1 MKKNVPLISTLRK
14 PLNSLLLLI
23 LLGLIS
29 FGFITKAIGFIL
41 VQRETGVLGS
51 YYRSIGVLENTKDPQ
66 SGDVSDGIDLIKT
79 SPYYAY
85 GDQRE
90 IVSGVMSGI
99 YNTNVLDFNSTL
111 LMEATPKENWPNV
124 HTSDIWFSGELN
136 KLEEVKPG
144 ESPSQNLKTIGYY
157 LGFDID
163 SLLAGYPE
171 EAQQGQSVGLLFLFD
186 GNEAATP
193 IIQAM
198 EIGQRYFVHGWLDPA
213 VLGPE
218 LYYYGTFLQI
228 VPLDD
233 GQNWYIPLAKD
244 ASVDFNT
251 PPMAAIKNRIDVEN
265 ENLHTLSIIATAD
278 MSAIPEMQETSRL
291 FFLSTGRWLNHQDD
305 QTKAKVIVVPEDYV
319 SKRGLKLGDEIP
331 LTFRPLTDTYFGL
344 IRDGV
349 DSVSWRS
356 YPTYGDSF
364 KIVRI
369 YKETQCCY
377 PFAYIPTASLRTGFA
392 STTQNQFKS
401 IIPFIVG
408 YSFVLDSSNHETQF
422 IQEYKAPLQSLGIN
436 LTFLEN
442 NGPAYWAAVVLP

>member
-144 ESPSQNLKTIGYY
+144 ESPSQNL
-157 LGFDID
+157 
-163 SLLAGYPE
+163 
-171 EAQQGQSVGLLFLFD
+171 
-186 GNEAATP
+186 
-193 IIQAM
+193 
-198 EIGQRYFVHGWLDPA
+198 
-213 VLGPE
+213 
-218 LYYYGTFLQI
+218 
-228 VPLDD
+228 
-233 GQNWYIPLAKD
+233 
-244 ASVDFNT
+244 
-251 PPMAAIKNRIDVEN
+251 
-265 ENLHTLSIIATAD
+265 
-278 MSAIPEMQETSRL
+278 
-291 FFLSTGRWLNHQDD
+291 
-305 QTKAKVIVVPEDYV
+305 
-319 SKRGLKLGDEIP
+319 
-331 LTFRPLTDTYFGL
+331 
-344 IRDGV
+344 
-349 DSVSWRS
+349 
-356 YPTYGDSF
+356 
-364 KIVRI
+364 
-369 YKETQCCY
+369 
-377 PFAYIPTASLRTGFA
+377 
-392 STTQNQFKS
+392 
-401 IIPFIVG
+401 
-408 YSFVLDSSNHETQF
+408 
-422 IQEYKAPLQSLGIN
+422 
-436 LTFLEN
+436 
-442 NGPAYWAAVVLP
+442 